1 MARHALVQYYT
12 LIVILKF
19 TRRVSSVVFME
30 INGYLETSRT
40 STMKL
45 FFQKQSTV
53 FTVNYFCKK
62 SVIFDSVLNTPLE
75 RSKEIYQKTFNFLH
89 KRILGMIKVCIWF
102 QPIPIEYETNIRNAK
117 RRISGTNVTKKHL
130 QYNEK

>member
-45 FFQKQSTV
+45 FFQK
-53 FTVNYFCKK
+53 
-62 SVIFDSVLNTPLE
+62 
-75 RSKEIYQKTFNFLH
+75 
-89 KRILGMIKVCIWF
+89 
-102 QPIPIEYETNIRNAK
+102 
-117 RRISGTNVTKKHL
+117 
-130 QYNEK
+130 